1 MPFVK
6 GAPRPQNAGR
16 RAGTQNRVTVAA
28 RTMIEDAAQRIGGS
42 NEKVFWELIFTRL
55 LPLQVRQDGE
65 VRITAEPLSGEQL
78 RQALADRGLPTWV
91 FGVDMPPP
99 LELEATPQAAP
110 PVNGEQA

>member
-1 MPFVK
+1 
-6 GAPRPQNAGR
+6 
-16 RAGTQNRVTVAA
+16 
-28 RTMIEDAAQRIGGS
+28 
-42 NEKVFWELIFTRL
+42 

-65 VRITAEPLSGEQL
+65 VRITAEPLSGERL

-99 LELEATPQAAP
+99 LELEVTPQAAP